1 MYSSGAF
8 ATTPLRGTRST
19 FVVMFLSLALLVTGA
34 LAAATP
40 VRAAAPQPLK
50 AVIIVGPAGAQTGA
64 DLIDAESLAVTAE
77 SYGMDVRRV
86 FHPHATWANVMANI
100 QGANLVYY
108 AGHGYGWPSPYTSK
122 LTEARQNG
130 LGLNTFDGS
139 GTNTY
144 TYYGADV
151 VRANWVLAPNAL
163 VFLNH
168 DCYTAGNGESG
179 MAIPTWDVARQRVD
193 NFAAGFLTVGARAV
207 FAHSY
212 QKFNKTLQLLM
223 TTDQTVEQIFRT
235 PGPQPK
241 PYWGWVG
248 WDPRKFNSVRSPGAE
263 NFLDPHSTDGFAR
276 AITGDL
282 TMTGAHWAQGT
293 GGSQPPTISQFKVAA
308 GGGAFTMPETPFF
321 TPNGDGVTDSLG
333 VTFAVDREA
342 FVDMTVKN
350 KSGAVVRT
358 FTSWS
363 PGGAGA
369 GTWDGQA
376 NGGAFVPDG
385 RYTITAVPRNRGG
398 TEGNTQSVDVDVF
411 TTMRAPTVAP
421 NLFYAADG
429 DSLARTTTLAVN
441 LQSSATF
448 WWKVSDN
455 DGKVV
460 RTFVNGASTSAGP
473 QTMQWDGKN
482 TAGAFVPDGT
492 YYSVMTVAT
501 SAGLYFHSL
510 PVDVRAFKLTTTV
523 ATPFVRGTKAK
534 FFVYTAEPL
543 LAKPKVKVFAPGV
556 AVKTYSTSVIAGGG
570 GWFVTVTFP
579 ATATAGTVQLRV
591 QGTDTGAGAVL
602 QFSDYYFPLQ

>member
-1 MYSSGAF
+1 
-8 ATTPLRGTRST
+8 
-19 FVVMFLSLALLVTGA
+19 
-34 LAAATP
+34 
-40 VRAAAPQPLK
+40 
-50 AVIIVGPAGAQTGA
+50 
-64 DLIDAESLAVTAE
+64 
-77 SYGMDVRRV
+77 
-86 FHPHATWANVMANI
+86 
-100 QGANLVYY
+100 
-108 AGHGYGWPSPYTSK
+108 
-122 LTEARQNG
+122 
-130 LGLNTFDGS
+130 
-139 GTNTY
+139 
-144 TYYGADV
+144 
-151 VRANWVLAPNAL
+151 
-163 VFLNH
+163 
-168 DCYTAGNGESG
+168 
-179 MAIPTWDVARQRVD
+179 
-193 NFAAGFLTVGARAV
+193 
-207 FAHSY
+207 
-212 QKFNKTLQLLM
+212 
-223 TTDQTVEQIFRT
+223 
-235 PGPQPK
+235 
-241 PYWGWVG
+241 
-248 WDPRKFNSVRSPGAE
+248 
-263 NFLDPHSTDGFAR
+263 
-276 AITGDL
+276 
-282 TMTGAHWAQGT
+282 
-293 GGSQPPTISQFKVAA
+293 
-308 GGGAFTMPETPFF
+308 MPETPFF
-321 TPNGDGVTDSLG
+321 TPNGDGVTDSLS

-376 NGGAFVPDG
+376 SGGAFVPDG

-482 TAGAFVPDGT
+482 TAGAFVRDGT

-501 SAGLYFHSL
+501 SAGTYFHSL

-591 QGTDTGAGAVL
+591 QGTDTAAGAVL